1 MTADVGDGIEGKS
14 SGTGDG
20 SGHGN
25 DGGCGDVDVGVR
37 VDGAVSA
44 QEEEASTRGMELH
57 GLSEGEALAHV
68 RALEGLYA
76 SRRRMFR
83 SGQDARS
90 LWERRGPG
98 VWDVL
103 SKQRDSSR
111 AGRPLKWEADE
122 IARACRGLAGVCD
135 VPEVVIKTAAA
146 MRGADEAAVC
156 MGASDGR
163 EGESGEGGDEGL

>member
-1 MTADVGDGIEGKS
+1 
-14 SGTGDG
+14 
-20 SGHGN
+20 
-25 DGGCGDVDVGVR
+25 
-37 VDGAVSA
+37 
-44 QEEEASTRGMELH
+44 MELH

-76 SRRRMFR
+76 SRRRMFG

-135 VPEVVIKTAAA
+135 VPEVVIETAAA

-156 MGASDGR
+156 VGASDGR